1 MSAESRR
8 DWLMTHP
15 TLGVA
20 IMTTAITAFAVP
32 FAIVTL
38 ASSGANGALGAAG
51 VCIGLG
57 WLAGFVYGN
66 VLIRRQGAGRDWR
79 PPEPSEAKDA
89 GGPE

>member
-32 FAIVTL
+32 FAVIAL
-38 ASSGANGALGAAG
+38 ASSGANGALGVAG
-51 VCIGLG
+51 VSIGLG

-66 VLIRRQGAGRDWR
+66 ILIRRQGAGRDWR
-79 PPEPSEAKDA
+79 PPSPSVDGDA
-89 GGPE
+89 GTSE